1 MFVLFGGTLIY
12 DYLIQDLAQD
22 ATTVLDK
29 MREEERESIQKIQRG
44 IFYMCREVKY
54 RGIELVDFDE

>member
-1 MFVLFGGTLIY
+1 MFEICF
-12 DYLIQDLAQD
+12 QDLAQD

-44 IFYMCREVKY
+44 IMHMCREVKF
-54 RGIELVDFDE
+54 RGVELVDFDK